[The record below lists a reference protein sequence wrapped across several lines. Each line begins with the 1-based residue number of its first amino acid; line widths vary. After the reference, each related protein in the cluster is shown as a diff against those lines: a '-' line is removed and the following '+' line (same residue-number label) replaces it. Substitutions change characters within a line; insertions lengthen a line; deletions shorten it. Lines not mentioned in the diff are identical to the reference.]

1 MPETVT
7 FSSPAKVNYYFK
19 IVRRLESGYHEIV
32 NVMSKISLYD
42 EITLEIG
49 GGKIEVS
56 VDDSSVPLG
65 AENTVFRAIELLLDR
80 CGRKIGVKA
89 QVKKVIPTQ
98 SGLGGGSSNAASVM
112 LKLNDLLSLG
122 LSTDELISLA
132 IRVGSD
138 VPFFI
143 FGSPA
148 IARGLGDILERID
161 GIPEAW
167 IVIVKPQGGIS
178 TADAY
183 KSIDLGLTVCEK
195 NTIIPTFDGTLE
207 GLAKEMWND
216 FEPLVE
222 MRLPDIAKIKDGLLR
237 HGSLRVMLSGSGS
250 SVFGIFK
257 DQVKAYEAY
266 SELCSNPGWA
276 VFLAR
281 NIFD

>member
-1 MPETVT
+1 MPDIVT

-32 NVMSKISLYD
+32 NVMSKITLYD
-42 EITLEIG
+42 EITLEV
-49 GGKIEVS
+49 GGKRIEVS
-56 VDDSSVPLG
+56 VDDSSVPSG
-65 AENTVFRAIELLLDR
+65 PENTVFRAIDFLLDK
-80 CGRKIGVKA
+80 CDKKIGVKA
-89 QVKKVIPTQ
+89 QVKKVIPIE

-112 LKLNDLLSLG
+112 VRLNEIFGLG
-122 LSTDELISLA
+122 LSIDELISLG

-148 IARGLGDILERID
+148 IAGGLGDILERVD

-167 IVIVKPQGGIS
+167 IVIVKPKGGIS

-183 KSIDLGLTVCEK
+183 KSIDLGLTVDKK

-207 GLAKEMWND
+207 GLVKEMWND
-216 FEPLVE
+216 FESLVE
-222 MRLPDIAKIKDGLLR
+222 MRLPDIAKVKDELLR

-250 SVFGIFK
+250 SVFGIFR
-257 DQVKAYEAY
+257 DQVIAHEAY
-266 SELCSNPGWA
+266 CKLRSNPGWA

>member
-1 MPETVT
+1 MPEMVT

-19 IVRRLESGYHEIV
+19 IVRRLESGYHEII
-32 NVMSKISLYD
+32 NVMSKITLYD

-49 GGKIEVS
+49 GKKIEVL

-65 AENTVFRAIELLLDR
+65 PGNTVFRAIELLLDR
-80 CGRKIGVKA
+80 CDRKIGVKA
-89 QVKKVIPTQ
+89 SIKKVIPIK

-112 LKLNDLLSLG
+112 LRLNELLGLG
-122 LSTDELISLA
+122 LSMDELISLG

-183 KSIDLGLTVCEK
+183 KSIDLGLTVGKK
-195 NTIIPTFDGTLE
+195 NTIIPEFDGTLE

-222 MRLPDIAKIKDGLLR
+222 MRLPDIGKIKGELLR

-250 SVFGIFK
+250 SVFGIFR
-257 DQVKAYEAY
+257 DQGKAYEAFCG
-266 SELCSNPGWA
+266 LRSNPGWA